1 MSTINA
7 KISKILIPLDDSELA
22 MKAADY
28 ALLITKGLNAELLAI
43 HVVRSEDALIAT
55 NSLIEDLE
63 TVTTEDSIL
72 QKVKKDAQKWFNAIK
87 EKSSANGI
95 QLKTGLVISPTEVE
109 DAIVNFAERE
119 NVDLI
124 VIGNGKSG
132 LKERLL
138 GSTTSYIASQTKRP
152 ILIVK
157 FRLFFLFSIQPC
169 FFLRYF
175 GFISI
180 MLVMCVRYSSRQ

>member
-7 KISKILIPLDDSELA
+7 KISKILVPLDDSELA

-43 HVVRSEDALIAT
+43 

-63 TVTTEDSIL
+63 TLTTEDSLL

-109 DAIVNFAERE
+109 DAIVNCAERE

-132 LKERLL
+132 LKQRLL
-138 GSTTSYIASQTKRP
+138 GSTSSHIASQTKHP

-157 FRLFFLFSIQPC
+157 
-169 FFLRYF
+169 
-175 GFISI
+175 
-180 MLVMCVRYSSRQ
+180 

>member
-1 MSTINA
+1 MSTIKA
-7 KISKILIPLDDSELA
+7 KVSKILVPLDDSELA

-63 TVTTEDSIL
+63 TVTTEDSLL

-87 EKSSANGI
+87 EKSIAGI
-95 QLKTGLVISPTEVE
+95 QLKTGLVISPTEIE
-109 DAIVNFAERE
+109 DAIVNYAERE

-138 GSTTSYIASQTKRP
+138 GSTTSHVATQTKRP

-157 FRLFFLFSIQPC
+157 
-169 FFLRYF
+169 
-175 GFISI
+175 
-180 MLVMCVRYSSRQ
+180 

>member
-63 TVTTEDSIL
+63 TVTIEDSLL

-95 QLKTGLVISPTEVE
+95 QLKMGLVISPTEIE
-109 DAIVNFAERE
+109 DAIVNYAE
-119 NVDLI
+119 
-124 VIGNGKSG
+124 
-132 LKERLL
+132 LL
-138 GSTTSYIASQTKRP
+138 GSTTSHVT
-152 ILIVK
+152 
-157 FRLFFLFSIQPC
+157 
-169 FFLRYF
+169 
-175 GFISI
+175 
-180 MLVMCVRYSSRQ
+180 